1 MPTTALAF
9 QVPPEA
15 NIKQSQI
22 EVLAEFRQS
31 LRDSYALQRLPL
43 QGQLVD
49 QMMGVCQ
56 QILRDYPKGCKCNQ
70 AKGSAA
76 GRLCKCCVRLFKATE
91 VIVELEKLSTKRQAH
106 EANLVIQFVRSFAE
120 MLKDDKPEEPSDPT
134 ADRIFDMVTPKADA
148 VIPREVL
155 ED

>member
-31 LRDSYALQRLPL
+31 LRDSYTLQRLPL

-49 QMMGVCQ
+49 QMMGVCERIIQ
-56 QILRDYPKGCKCNQ
+56 QYPEGCKCSQAQGANQ
-70 AKGSAA
+70 GT
-76 GRLCKCCVRLFKATE
+76 CKCCARLFKAAD

-134 ADRIFDMVTPKADA
+134 ADRIFDMVTPQADA